1 MGDQEGGGLDQKRS
15 DRNLTLLLWGLGGMF
30 IVFLLIVLFIGRS

>member
-1 MGDQEGGGLDQKRS
+1 MSDEEGGGFDQERA

-30 IVFLLIVLFIGRS
+30 IVFLLIVLFIGRA

>member
-1 MGDQEGGGLDQKRS
+1 MSDEEGGGFDQERS

-30 IVFLLIVLFIGRS
+30 IVFLLIVLFIGRA